1 LETIVA
7 NLWAETLKLPR
18 VGIHDNFFEL
28 GGHSLLGTQLVARL
42 RQTLRIQLPL
52 RTLFDAPTVALISNV
67 ILQPP
72 NERARVEKVAQLLIK
87 LSQLSE
93 EEAAKLLSQK
103 R

>member
-1 LETIVA
+1 MA
-7 NLWAETLKLPR
+7 DTLKLPQ

-28 GGHSLLGTQLVARL
+28 GGHSLLATQMVTRL
-42 RQTLRIQLPL
+42 RQTLRIALPL
-52 RTLFDAPTVALISNV
+52 RALFDAPTVAELTNV
-67 ILQPP
+67 VLQSP

-87 LSQLSE
+87 LSQLSD